1 MKLRNIAV
9 PIAALSLLLAAC
21 TGGAPAD
28 NKAGGDQ
35 AKEIT
40 FQTWSLK
47 NDRFTPYFQN
57 LVASFEKENPG
68 TKVNW
73 IDQPGDGYEDKILQQ
88 ADSNELPD
96 VVNLPPEFAYK
107 LAQVNMLVDL
117 EAKDS
122 KKLSEYVEGATNAY
136 RFPDIKGQYGY
147 AWYLGTDL
155 NWFNTKYLK
164 EAGLNATNLPTD
176 LDQLFDMAKKVAKA
190 TNGKIKMIADVPR
203 TGSLSSAGVK
213 IIENGKFVFNSPD
226 AVKVVQRYKDAYA
239 AGAMPPEALNAD
251 YLGNSALYKQG
262 KTAWTTASAGFPSE
276 LEKEAPTLLE
286 NTVSTPRIGHPPL
299 FIQGISVSAKSK
311 APDLALKFAQY
322 VTNNANQIEFLKIA
336 QGFFPGTKEG
346 NSNPESF
353 TAVIKNPLQKKA
365 TEQAAAAI
373 GDATPEYPIQFTY
386 DMDKYLQQ
394 QVALAVKGDIPIQE
408 ALDKAADYANKNLAK

>member
-9 PIAALSLLLAAC
+9 PIAALSLLLAGC
-21 TGGAPAD
+21 TGGGASTGA
-28 NKAGGDQ
+28 AGSDQ
-35 AKEIT
+35 TQEIT

-47 NDRFTPYFQN
+47 NDRFTPYFEK
-57 LVASFEKENPG
+57 LVADFEKDNPG

-88 ADSNELPD
+88 ADSGELPD
-96 VVNLPPEFAYK
+96 VINLPPEFAYK
-107 LAQVNMLVDL
+107 LAQVDLLVDL
-117 EAKDS
+117 EAKDA
-122 KKLSEYVEGATNAY
+122 KKLDEYVDGATNAY
-136 RFPDIKGQYGY
+136 RYPDIKGQYGY

-155 NWFNTKYLK
+155 NWFNTKAIQ
-164 EAGLNATNLPTD
+164 EAGLDTTNLPTD
-176 LDQLFDMAKKVAKA
+176 LDSLFDMAKKVAAA
-190 TNGKIKMIADVPR
+190 TNGEVKMIADVPR
-203 TGSLSSAGVK
+203 TGTLSSAGVK

-226 AVKVVQRYKDAYA
+226 AVKVVERYKDAYA

-286 NTVSTPRIGHPPL
+286 STVSTPRIGHAPL

-311 APDLALKFAQY
+311 APDLAMKFAQY
-322 VTNNANQIEFLKIA
+322 VTNNTNQIEFLKIA

-346 NSNPESF
+346 NENPDSF
-353 TAVIKNPLQKKA
+353 TSVIEIPLQKTA

-394 QVALAVKGDIPIQE
+394 QVALAVKGDIPVQE
-408 ALDKAADYANKNLAK
+408 ALDKAADYANKNLGK